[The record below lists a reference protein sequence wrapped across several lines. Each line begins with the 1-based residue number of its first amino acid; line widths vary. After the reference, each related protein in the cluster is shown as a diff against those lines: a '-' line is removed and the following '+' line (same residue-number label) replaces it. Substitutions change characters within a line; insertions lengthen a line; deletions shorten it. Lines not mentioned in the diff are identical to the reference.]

1 MIIIQML
8 ALLAGLLATY
18 FFFSDIFKLT
28 FFCGNGMY
36 QEVLKD
42 LLFSFV
48 IIVICASIT
57 GVIQLNLATTGM
69 L

>member
-8 ALLAGLLATY
+8 AFLAGLLATY

-28 FFCGNGMY
+28 FFCSNVMY
-36 QEVLKD
+36 EETLKD

-48 IIVICASIT
+48 IILICASIT
-57 GVIQLNLATTGM
+57 GVIQLNLLSTGV

>member
-1 MIIIQML
+1 ML
-8 ALLAGLLATY
+8 AFLAGLLATF
-18 FFFSDIFKLT
+18 FFFSDLFSPFLYTKE
-28 FFCGNGMY
+28 NY
-36 QEVLKD
+36 KEKVKD

-57 GVIQLNLATTGM
+57 GVIQLNLLSTGM

>member
-8 ALLAGLLATY
+8 AFLAGLLAT
-18 FFFSDIFKLT
+18 FFFFGDIFKLT
-28 FFCGNGMY
+28 FFCSNGMY
-36 QEVLKD
+36 QETLKD

-48 IIVICASIT
+48 IVVICASIT
-57 GVIQLNLATTGM
+57 GVIQLNLLSTGM

>member
-18 FFFSDIFKLT
+18 FFFIDIFKLT
-28 FFCGNGMY
+28 FFCGKGMY

-57 GVIQLNLATTGM
+57 GVVQLNLLSTGM

>member
-8 ALLAGLLATY
+8 ALLCGLLATY

-28 FFCGNGMY
+28 FFCSNGKY

-48 IIVICASIT
+48 IIVLCASIT
-57 GVIQLNLATTGM
+57 GAIQLNLSSTGM

>member
-1 MIIIQML
+1 ML
-8 ALLAGLLATY
+8 ALLAGLLAIY
-18 FFFSDIFKLT
+18 FFFSDIFKLI
-28 FFCGNGMY
+28 FFCSKEMY
-36 QEVLKD
+36 QETLKD

-57 GVIQLNLATTGM
+57 GAIQLNLLSTGI

>member
-1 MIIIQML
+1 MIIIQVL

-28 FFCGNGMY
+28 FFCNKGMY

-48 IIVICASIT
+48 IILICASIT
-57 GVIQLNLATTGM
+57 GVIQLNLNSTGV

>member
-28 FFCGNGMY
+28 FFCSNVMY
-36 QEVLKD
+36 EETLKD

-57 GVIQLNLATTGM
+57 GVIQLNLSSTGM

>member
-8 ALLAGLLATY
+8 AFLAGLLATY

-28 FFCGNGMY
+28 FFCTRGEY

-48 IIVICASIT
+48 IIVLCASIT
-57 GVIQLNLATTGM
+57 GAIQLNLLSTGM

>member
-28 FFCGNGMY
+28 FLCNKGMY
-36 QEVLKD
+36 QEALKD

-57 GVIQLNLATTGM
+57 GVIQLNLLSTGM

>member
-1 MIIIQML
+1 MIIIQVL

-28 FFCGNGMY
+28 FFCNKGMY

-48 IIVICASIT
+48 IIVLCASIT
-57 GVIQLNLATTGM
+57 GVIQLNLVSTGM